1 MKDKTRARDGRRISA
16 WIRSAEFKVVAR
28 KALAAINSRRDQK
41 PKCGAHARTTGE
53 PCKRLAMA
61 NGRCHAHGGRTPK
74 GNGWHKPLWPDA
86 GRPDAI
92 ERLDRKIR
100 DLRKA
105 ARRRAAK
112 LAAMTDQERAR
123 HENWQRSHRPGTKSA
138 REIARRDRIEAA
150 RIAAELEAPVP
161 VVTDPEMIRIQTEIK
176 RLEKLLEPADDIFS

>member
-16 WIRSAEFKVVAR
+16 WIRSAEFKIVAR
-28 KALAAINSRRDQK
+28 KALEDINSRRDKK

-74 GNGWHKPLWPDA
+74 GNGWHKPRWPDA

-92 ERLDRKIR
+92 ERLDQKLR

-105 ARRRAAK
+105 AKKRAAR
-112 LAAMTDQERAR
+112 LASMTDDERTV
-123 HENWQRSHRPGTKSA
+123 HENWQRAHRPGTKGE
-138 REIARRDRIEAA
+138 RDVARRDRIEAA
-150 RIAAELEAPVP
+150 RIAAAMDAPEAINPEVAQIQAEIERLEALLRK
-161 VVTDPEMIRIQTEIK
+161 PEHS
-176 RLEKLLEPADDIFS
+176 IFD